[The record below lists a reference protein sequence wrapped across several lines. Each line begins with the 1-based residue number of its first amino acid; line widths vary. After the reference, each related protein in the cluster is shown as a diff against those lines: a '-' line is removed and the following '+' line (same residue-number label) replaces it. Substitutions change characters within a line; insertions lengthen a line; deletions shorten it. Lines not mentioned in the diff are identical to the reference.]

1 MSTYVAGGKKGHRFG
16 PFAFPVFF
24 LLLCFF
30 LIALLPTAAAAESG
44 QSSSVWEERLAQAR
58 LKYNEDTVHVYF
70 RGRGRSVRG
79 KFNVCFY
86 ESTIKPFIIINIKES
101 LQITDEAEMEAI
113 LEVVVKNEHYSEE
126 EYGTISFMKAQW
138 IAHNMAHSMASGSEE
153 QQWLV
158 ETIAGESI
166 QDVIGRAE
174 ELDLSPY
181 GSMSS
186 RHILLYQIIE
196 FVFCTNEN

>member
-24 LLLCFF
+24 LLFCFF

-70 RGRGRSVRG
+70 RGRGRSVHG

-86 ESTIKPFIIINIKES
+86 ESTIKPFIIINIK
-101 LQITDEAEMEAI
+101 LNI
-113 LEVVVKNEHYSEE
+113 
-126 EYGTISFMKAQW
+126 F
-138 IAHNMAHSMASGSEE
+138 
-153 QQWLV
+153 
-158 ETIAGESI
+158 
-166 QDVIGRAE
+166 
-174 ELDLSPY
+174 
-181 GSMSS
+181 
-186 RHILLYQIIE
+186 
-196 FVFCTNEN
+196 FC